1 MLDLAKYGRDCLNER
16 ALNEIK
22 DHAKM
27 MATNLYVIGEDEAAA
42 KFQKL
47 ADAIFELYLD

>member
-1 MLDLAKYGRDCLNER
+1 MTELGKWGRDMFSRSSLDQ
-16 ALNEIK
+16 IK
-22 DHAKM
+22 DHAGSC
-27 MATNLYVIGEDEAAA
+27 AIALYAAGNDEDAA